1 MTPDDAHTSHNH
13 GFELP
18 DAPLVVVQNEPRP
31 WRAVAGVAL
40 CLGLAGV
47 VTGLVVANRQR
58 NSDARIT
65 SDALQRE
72 ELRDGWKAL
81 GAAAAQDARN
91 NDVQAAPAA
100 AAPAAAA
107 TAAPNVVIVNV
118 PAQSAA
124 AAPPSA
130 APSNV
135 TNINLPNGAVAPG
148 TPIAGSNTN
157 SGLAQTQSMP
167 PINYSPLLGLP
178 TQAGTT
184 SAPASGTSQP
194 QGYTP
199 PPNVVYGAPPGG
211 TAPYTPPVGNGSIPG
226 STPNPALPNNNG
238 LVGSTPTPG
247 QPNGSVNGGANPS
260 TPIGAV
266 PTSPGTPSL
275 PSGFSA
281 P

>member
-18 DAPLVVVQNEPRP
+18 DAPLVVVRTEPRP

-47 VTGLVVANRQR
+47 VTGLIVAHRQR

-91 NDVQAAPAA
+91 NDVQASPGANTAA
-100 AAPAAAA
+100 AAP
-107 TAAPNVVIVNV
+107 PNVVIVNV

-124 AAPPSA
+124 AAAPV

-135 TNINLPNGAVAPG
+135 TNINLPSGAAMGQNGVPSAA
-148 TPIAGSNTN
+148 SNTG
-157 SGLAQTQSMP
+157 SVPAQSTP
-167 PINYSPLLGLP
+167 PLSYSPLQGYLP
-178 TQAGTT
+178 VPVGTT
-184 SAPASGTSQP
+184 STPTPPSGTTQP
-194 QGYTP
+194 GYSA
-199 PPNVVYGAPPGG
+199 PNVVFGAPPSG

-226 STPNPALPNNNG
+226 STPNPALPSNNG

-247 QPNGSVNGGANPS
+247 QPNGSTNGGTTPS
-260 TPIGAV
+260 APTGVV
-266 PTSPGTPSL
+266 PTSPGAPSL